1 MTTDLA
7 LLALTRQAER
17 LWEVVSPAWPGFSV
31 EVLPIIDSTNTEL
44 MRRARAGQHS
54 PVLLAAVAQTAG
66 RGRRGRGWVST
77 PGDSLSFS
85 VGVPLRPRDWSGL
98 SLAVGA
104 SLIASMPPTVR
115 LKWPNDFWW
124 QDRKLGGILVETA
137 NLGDERYAVIGVG
150 LNLRTPL
157 LPAAPPAGDAPTDAN
172 LSPPPV
178 PPVGLYELLG
188 HPNDPPDAGDVLLQ
202 CIPPLMRDLR
212 LFEASGFAAFAA
224 RFAQRDALYGRPV
237 RLSDGHSGT
246 AVGVRADGA
255 LLLDTGR
262 EVMAVIQQEV
272 SVRPC

>member
-1 MTTDLA
+1 MTVTPA
-7 LLALTRQAER
+7 LQALTRQAER
-17 LWEVVSPAWPGFSV
+17 LWEAVSPAWPGFSV
-31 EVLPIIDSTNTEL
+31 EVLPTIDSTNTEL
-44 MRRARAGQHS
+44 MRRARTGQHA
-54 PVLLAAVAQTAG
+54 PVLLTAVAQTAG
-66 RGRRGRGWVST
+66 RGRRGRGWVSAA
-77 PGDSLSFS
+77 GDSLSFS

-104 SLIASMPPTVR
+104 SLATSMPPAVR
-115 LKWPNDFWW
+115 LKWPNDLWW

-137 NLGDERYAVIGVG
+137 SLGDERYAVIGVG
-150 LNLRTPL
+150 LNLRTPQ
-157 LPAAPPAGDAPTDAN
+157 LPAATPASDDA
-172 LSPPPV
+172 LPPPV
-178 PPVGLYELLG
+178 APVGLDELLG
-188 HPNDPPDAGDVLLQ
+188 HPSDPPDGGDVLLQ

-212 LFEASGFAAFAA
+212 LFEASGFAAFAP

-255 LLLDTGR
+255 LLLDTGH

>member
-1 MTTDLA
+1 MTVTPA
-7 LLALTRQAER
+7 LQALTRQAER
-17 LWEVVSPAWPGFSV
+17 LWEAVSPAWPGFSV
-31 EVLPIIDSTNTEL
+31 EVLPTIDSTNTEL
-44 MRRARAGQHS
+44 MRRARAGQHA
-54 PVLLAAVAQTAG
+54 PVLLTAVEQTAG
-66 RGRRGRGWVST
+66 RGRRGRGWVSA

-104 SLIASMPPTVR
+104 SLATSMPPAVR
-115 LKWPNDFWW
+115 LKWPNDLWW

-137 NLGDERYAVIGVG
+137 SLGDERYAVIGVG
-150 LNLRTPL
+150 LNLRTPQ
-157 LPAAPPAGDAPTDAN
+157 LPAATPASDDA
-172 LSPPPV
+172 LPPPV
-178 PPVGLYELLG
+178 APVGLDELLG
-188 HPNDPPDAGDVLLQ
+188 HPSDPPDGGDVLLQ

-212 LFEASGFAAFAA
+212 LFEASGFAAFAP

-255 LLLDTGR
+255 LLLDTGH